1 MWRSADRRWQPLE
14 AVLTLLCAMSDDIRS
29 VLLDDDEKKFPQTI
43 KLQDLYSNVVAGL
56 MYEHGQSRLMFSG

>member
-1 MWRSADRRWQPLE
+1 
-14 AVLTLLCAMSDDIRS
+14 MSDDIRS